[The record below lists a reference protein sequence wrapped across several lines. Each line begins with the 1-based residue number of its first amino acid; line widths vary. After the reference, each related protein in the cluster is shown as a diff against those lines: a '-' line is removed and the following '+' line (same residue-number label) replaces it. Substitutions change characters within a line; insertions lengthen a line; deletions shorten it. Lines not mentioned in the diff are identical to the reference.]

1 MNLKDFIILKH
12 LPDISRPTNV
22 LEQDLGMV
30 LTLGFKGGTVAL
42 EVRDLFEA
50 LKGL

>member
-1 MNLKDFIILKH
+1 MNLREFIILKQ

-30 LTLGFKGGTVAL
+30 LTLGFKAGTVAL
-42 EVRDLFEA
+42 EARDLFA
-50 LKGL
+50 ASKGL